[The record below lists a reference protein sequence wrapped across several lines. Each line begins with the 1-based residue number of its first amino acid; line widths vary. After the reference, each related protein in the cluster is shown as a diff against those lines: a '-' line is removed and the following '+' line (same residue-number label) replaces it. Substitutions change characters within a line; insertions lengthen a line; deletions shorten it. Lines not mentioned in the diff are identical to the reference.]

1 MEAGKI
7 LMNETGK
14 ILAIEIETGKILM
27 IETGKILENKVET
40 GKIIFDKWK
49 NMKLKSCATSR

>member
-1 MEAGKI
+1 M
-7 LMNETGK
+7 
-14 ILAIEIETGKILM
+14 IE

-40 GKIIFDKWK
+40 GKIIFGKWK